1 MIWIGREQA
10 IVQYL
15 CLCLRALR
23 ALSVVSTP
31 LIEIRCLARHAS
43 ATSLMLEYVM
53 LMQTHDAQGN

>member
-1 MIWIGREQA
+1 MRWIGREQV

-15 CLCLRALR
+15 CLCLR